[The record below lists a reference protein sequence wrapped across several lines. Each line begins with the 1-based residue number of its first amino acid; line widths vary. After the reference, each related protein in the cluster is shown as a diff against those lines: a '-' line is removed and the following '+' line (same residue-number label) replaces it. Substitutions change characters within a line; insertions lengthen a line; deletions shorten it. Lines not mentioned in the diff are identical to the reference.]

1 MPRVCLFSYFELED
15 LPRLIDAIEGS
26 GMPAETR
33 VHIGSYGVSAETS
46 ALVLASPGGRYSPM
60 FKAFER
66 TTAWERRR
74 LTPEEERLVNR
85 SFSGRVPDFPALF
98 RLTSAQ
104 RIGWGVEL
112 GRRYRDTIR
121 HARQA
126 GVIVNSWQLDEL
138 ATELAESRGREYRQF
153 MRGLLRGLCLGRPA
167 LNDPETQGW
176 VWATRKA
183 LRLASLPVDRELT
196 AFWLELDRAAFR
208 VVGEEFADFVGDP
221 ARVARAWSDG
231 QRALASGGPVR
242 RSLANR
248 YAPGLTPGYRIRPG
262 YGGNVRG
269 LSRAGVNRWRDAY
282 IAARAR
288 TGAAG
293 FAEYLFRY
301 ENSRTFVMQ
310 DTARAIARG
319 LRL

>member
-1 MPRVCLFSYFELED
+1 
-15 LPRLIDAIEGS
+15 
-26 GMPAETR
+26 MPAETR
-33 VHIGSYGVSAETS
+33 VHIGSYGVSAEAS
-46 ALVLASPGGRYSPM
+46 ALVVASPGGRYSPM

-85 SFSGRVPDFPALF
+85 SFSGRVPDFPALL

-126 GVIVNSWQLDEL
+126 GVVVHSWQLDEL

-153 MRGLLRGLCLGRPA
+153 MRGLLRGLALGRPA
-167 LNDPETQGW
+167 LNDPETPGW

-183 LRLASLPVDRELT
+183 LRLASLPVDRELS
-196 AFWLELDRAAFR
+196 AFWLELERATFR
-208 VVGEEFADFVGDP
+208 IVGEEFADFVGDP
-221 ARVARAWSDG
+221 ARVARAWADG
-231 QRALASGGPVR
+231 QRALASGGPAR
-242 RSLANR
+242 RALANR

-262 YGGNVRG
+262 YGGNVGG
-269 LSRAGVNRWRDAY
+269 LSRAGVNRWRDGY

-301 ENSRTFVMQ
+301 ENSRTVVMQ